1 MQTIRLQFHNITS
14 SKPKLLATI
23 AALIIAIMAIPV
35 ILPHITDKSTIYH
48 IFLHIASVIIAIFLG
63 VVSILAYMR
72 NRRSRLLFMTFAFFS
87 LSVIEAMYLFDV
99 SSNMEDIIIPGVDIE
114 ISHVIFLIMLSLFG
128 IGIFRAEK

>member
-1 MQTIRLQFHNITS
+1 MQTIRLQFHNIIS

-23 AALIIAIMAIPV
+23 TAVIIAIMAIPV
-35 ILPHITDKSTIYH
+35 ILPHIIDKSTIYH

-63 VVSILAYMR
+63 LVSILAYMR

-99 SSNMEDIIIPGVDIE
+99 SSNMEDIVIPGVDIE
-114 ISHVIFLIMLSLFG
+114 ISHVIFLVTLALFS
-128 IGIFRAEK
+128 IGIFRVGK

>member
-1 MQTIRLQFHNITS
+1 MQTIRLQFHNIIS

-23 AALIIAIMAIPV
+23 TAVIIAIMAIPV

-63 VVSILAYMR
+63 LVSILAYLR

-87 LSVIEAMYLFDV
+87 LSVIEAIYLFDV
-99 SSNMEDIIIPGVDIE
+99 SSNMEDIVIQGVDIE
-114 ISHVIFLIMLSLFG
+114 ISHVIFVVTLALFG
-128 IGIFRAEK
+128 IGIFRVGK